1 MLRAL
6 LLPLL
11 VCQGAAAAGPT
22 AVKQLDQELATG
34 SQTISTIE
42 ERIHKQEAAR
52 RESDAAKARLEA
64 ELHRLDAELT
74 EHRAAVVSLD
84 RDIERLGGEVAALQQ
99 EVESASRSMAGKRS
113 LLAERLRQLYSDD
126 GKGRLA
132 LLLGATDAADLIY
145 GQRYQEA
152 LAAAVGREI
161 GDLEHDDERLKEAQ
175 RDLQA
180 RQLRLAA
187 EKEQANASRKAVAA
201 KRREQQ
207 ALVAQAEERGKTLDV
222 QLASLAAD
230 RERLTTMVSGLKAK
244 RQAALSRL
252 HFGDQRG
259 RLPWP
264 IEGEVVEFFG
274 ASSKDG
280 GPGPSNGIRLRA
292 HAGEKVQAIWEGEV
306 LFADWFEGYG
316 LLIIIDHGSGYYSL
330 YGHASGLLARVGDH
344 LQQGQAIAEIGSDPG
359 QDSGSLY
366 FEMRKDGKPINPLH
380 WLQGLADRT
389 TAAAAE

>member
-1 MLRAL
+1 MLRAIV
-6 LLPLL
+6 LPFLF
-11 VCQGAAAAGPT
+11 CQSAMAAGPA
-22 AVKQLDQELATG
+22 AVQQLDQELATG
-34 SQTISTIE
+34 HQTITTIE
-42 ERIHKQEAAR
+42 ERIQRQEAER
-52 RESDAAKARLEA
+52 RESDAAQAQLAADLRK
-64 ELHRLDAELT
+64 LDDDLAK
-74 EHRAAVVSLD
+74 HGAALASLD
-84 RDIERLGGEVAALQQ
+84 RDIKRLDGEIGQLQGDVEDAA
-99 EVESASRSMAGKRS
+99 RSMDTRRS
-113 LLAERLRQLYSDD
+113 FLAEHLRQLYSDE

-145 GQRYQEA
+145 RQRYQEA
-152 LAAAVGREI
+152 VAVAVGHEI
-161 GDLEHDDERLKEAQ
+161 GELEREGDRLKQAQ
-175 RDLQA
+175 RDLRA
-180 RQLRLAA
+180 RQLRLTA
-187 EKEQANASRKAVAA
+187 EKEQEKTSRKTVAA
-201 KRREQQ
+201 KRRQQ
-207 ALVAQAEERGKTLDV
+207 EALVAQAEERGKRLGV

-230 RERLTTMVSGLKAK
+230 RERLTKMVSGLKAK

-274 ASSKDG
+274 APNQDG
-280 GPGPSNGIRLRA
+280 TPGESNGIRIRA
-292 HAGEKVQAIWEGEV
+292 PAGEKVQAIWDGEV

-344 LQQGQAIAEIGSDPG
+344 LKQGQAIAEIGGEAG
-359 QDSGSLY
+359 QKSGSLY

-389 TAAAAE
+389 TAVAE